1 MPNEIIL
8 LSRRDIESLMPFAE
22 YVAAI
27 ANGFRLHAEGQ
38 AATPA
43 PLHIPVE
50 GGGFHV
56 KSASLTLGRRY
67 VAIKTNANFPQNRR
81 LRDLPTIQGAILLLD
96 GEDGRPLAFLDS
108 IEITIKRT
116 GAATAVAARY
126 LARPESRTATIC
138 GCGEQ
143 GRVQL
148 AALRHVLDIRRVFAW
163 DKDAAAAAG
172 FAAAMSKQHGVD
184 ITTPANLRAATLES
198 DVIVTCTP
206 SREPYLGVNDVRA
219 GTFIAAVGAD
229 NPQKSEIH
237 PDLMTQAT
245 VVTDILA
252 QCATMGDLHHAMT
265 AGRMTPE
272 AVHAEL
278 GDLVS
283 GRRRGRS
290 RADEITIFDSSGTGI
305 QDVAAAARAFELARE
320 RGVGTGFR
328 LA

>member
-43 PLHIPVE
+43 PLHIPVQ

-81 LRDLPTIQGAILLLD
+81 VRDLPTIQGAILLLD
-96 GEDGRPLAFLDS
+96 AEDGRPLAFLDS

-138 GCGEQ
+138 GAGPRSARCAPPCPRHQAGLCMGQ
-143 GRVQL
+143 GC
-148 AALRHVLDIRRVFAW
+148 RHHSRICSRDVE
-163 DKDAAAAAG
+163 
-172 FAAAMSKQHGVD
+172 
-184 ITTPANLRAATLES
+184 TT
-198 DVIVTCTP
+198 
-206 SREPYLGVNDVRA
+206 
-219 GTFIAAVGAD
+219 
-229 NPQKSEIH
+229 
-237 PDLMTQAT
+237 
-245 VVTDILA
+245 
-252 QCATMGDLHHAMT
+252 
-265 AGRMTPE
+265 
-272 AVHAEL
+272 
-278 GDLVS
+278 
-283 GRRRGRS
+283 RRRHCNAGKSARGDPRKRCDRDMHS
-290 RADEITIFDSSGTGI
+290 
-305 QDVAAAARAFELARE
+305 VA
-320 RGVGTGFR
+320 
-328 LA
+328 

>member
-22 YVAAI
+22 YVEAI
-27 ANGFRLHAEGQ
+27 AKAFRLQAEGQ
-38 AATPA
+38 AVSPA
-43 PLHIPVE
+43 PLHIPAQ

-56 KSASLTLGRRY
+56 KSASLPLGRRY

-163 DKDAAAAAG
+163 DQDAAAAAG
-172 FAAAMSKQHGVD
+172 FAAAMSKQHVID
-184 ITTPANLRAATLES
+184 IATPANLRAATLES

-206 SREPYLGVNDVRA
+206 SHEPYLGVGDVRA

-237 PDLMTQAT
+237 PDLMAQAT

-252 QCATMGDLHHAMT
+252 QCATMGDLHHAIT

-283 GRRRGRS
+283 GRRSGRS

-320 RGVGTGFR
+320 RGVGTEFR